1 MEPHTPVTI
10 ISLPEMHYKGLVIVL
25 TALKGKYTAFL
36 VLHLLLGKSHDLC
49 DPVSCVKRQRV
60 WKWAYLLHCI
70 QCRMEDILSI
80 PPATHSAR
88 TKGNPT
94 ARLACLHISTTWS
107 LCLGFM
113 VKVLLHTRFFS
124 LFFLIAQRVC
134 SGPLFA
140 LRVEER
146 TWALKAA
153 VLGG

>member
-1 MEPHTPVTI
+1 MKPHTPVTI

-49 DPVSCVKRQRV
+49 HPISCGKLWQV
-60 WKWAYLLHCI
+60 WKRAELLHCMH
-70 QCRMEDILSI
+70 CKLTLLI

-88 TKGNPT
+88 TKRNPT
-94 ARLACLHISTTWS
+94 ARLACLHIPTTWS
-107 LCLGFM
+107 LCSGFM

-134 SGPLFA
+134 SCPLFA
-140 LRVEER
+140 LRVE
-146 TWALKAA
+146 
-153 VLGG
+153 